1 MRGPFFVQG
10 YENNRSGTVKNLKSL
25 TILAYTVSAVS
36 LAAQDLPSTVVEG
49 QESFEMSVLATG
61 FDGPWELTWGPDEY
75 LWVTERTAGRI
86 TRVDPKTGSKSVA
99 IELPEVVSSA
109 GQDGLL
115 GLALDP
121 ELGAGTGH
129 DHVYAAY
136 TYTDNDRATKSSDQ
150 FGSLFAKIVRLSYDP
165 ESGKL
170 SDPIDLIAGL
180 QAGGDH
186 NSGRL
191 KLGPDGKLYYTIG
204 DQGNQQF
211 SNACTPIQ
219 AQTLPTSEE
228 VATKDYF
235 AYQGKSLRLNLDG
248 SIPDDNPVFNGVQSH
263 VFTFGHRNMQGLVF
277 APDGTLYASEHGPK
291 ADDEVNVL
299 QAGENYGWPHVSGFV
314 DDMAYQDASWPDAP
328 NCQDLQ
334 FSDLQIPQGVPV
346 VKESEW
352 GETGKNPLV
361 TMFTVPTGW
370 DFSDPVCEGMDF
382 ICWPTVA
389 PSSLDYYPDR
399 VDGIPGWGNSLIVP
413 TLKRGSLYLIP
424 LGPDGTSLRGPI
436 ERYFQSENRF
446 RDIAINPDGHTF
458 YVATDPG
465 GVVEALKG
473 GTTFE
478 MQNPGAIL
486 TFEYGNGG

>member
-99 IELPEVVSSA
+99 IKLPEVVSSA

-115 GLALDP
+115 GLAIDP

-299 QAGENYGWPHVSGFV
+299 RDMQTSAAPHV
-314 DDMAYQDASWPDAP
+314 YKR
-328 NCQDLQ
+328 Q
-334 FSDLQIPQGVPV
+334 FINSQI
-346 VKESEW
+346 
-352 GETGKNPLV
+352 
-361 TMFTVPTGW
+361 
-370 DFSDPVCEGMDF
+370 
-382 ICWPTVA
+382 
-389 PSSLDYYPDR
+389 
-399 VDGIPGWGNSLIVP
+399 
-413 TLKRGSLYLIP
+413 YL
-424 LGPDGTSLRGPI
+424 T
-436 ERYFQSENRF
+436 
-446 RDIAINPDGHTF
+446 
-458 YVATDPG
+458 
-465 GVVEALKG
+465 
-473 GTTFE
+473 
-478 MQNPGAIL
+478 
-486 TFEYGNGG
+486 